1 MRTFTSGRS
10 ARLRIALVTCS
21 IVLVSAWPARGQ
33 PARAGGLT
41 DSDPWR
47 RAVAAAAARADS
59 LEQLAAFRTAQRDSA
74 VTYARLLERDLAV
87 TSFRCDARQDSLR
100 WDLRA
105 MTWRAEAC
113 ERSRPP
119 WLWRQATSPPVMI
132 TVGWLLAMLTQDA
145 VD

>member
-1 MRTFTSGRS
+1 MRTSTSGRS
-10 ARLRIALVTCS
+10 ARLMIALAMFW
-21 IVLVSAWPARGQ
+21 IVLASAWPARGQ
-33 PARAGGLT
+33 PARTGGLT

-59 LEQLAAFRTAQRDSA
+59 LEQLAIFWTAQRDSA
-74 VTYARLLERDLAV
+74 VTYARILERDLEVAGYH
-87 TSFRCDARQDSLR
+87 CDARQDSLR

-113 ERSRPP
+113 ERSRAP
-119 WLWRQATSPPVMI
+119 WLWRQVISPPVMI
-132 TVGWLLAMLTQDA
+132 TVGWMLAMLTQDA